1 MRRDRR
7 WKAVALLATGM
18 AIGLVMVAS
27 PAGAHISSWA
37 HNWNKH
43 IKPRADKRYIQPT
56 VLRPGQTLR
65 GAFAFANDAPG
76 SGDIGTDAISFPVRL
91 PSFPIVRIISVGG
104 TPPAEC
110 PGTVNLPNAK
120 PGYLCIYLAFASA
133 NLGAISTIRPEDVFL
148 TQPAAGK
155 TGAWIYANST
165 ASGRQQVTGTWA
177 VTARATTPS
186 PRPVLGR
193 RTSGSPTA
201 SG

>member
-18 AIGLVMVAS
+18 AIGLVMVAT
-27 PAGAHISSWA
+27 PAGAHVSSWA

-91 PSFPIVRIISVGG
+91 PSFPIVRIISVGRDTAG
-104 TPPAEC
+104 GMSGYGESTERKA
-110 PGTVNLPNAK
+110 GLP
-120 PGYLCIYLAFASA
+120 LHL
-133 NLGAISTIRPEDVFL
+133 
-148 TQPAAGK
+148 
-155 TGAWIYANST
+155 
-165 ASGRQQVTGTWA
+165 SGLRVRESRSDQHD
-177 VTARATTPS
+177 PS
-186 PRPVLGR
+186 
-193 RTSGSPTA
+193 
-201 SG
+201 